1 MFFCS
6 KYSVNKL
13 NKINEQTVLK
23 FSPCDATPIP
33 FVYCI
38 NEWPYAQTF
47 VMVGTRL

>member
-23 FSPCDATPIP
+23 FSPCDATPMP

-38 NEWPYAQTF
+38 KTNDHMLKLLSWSAL
-47 VMVGTRL
+47 G